1 MASFSFLS
9 NDSIRWPTGS
19 ESGFNHCPP
28 AGRNR
33 SQTRIIPWL
42 RSSQPVTTEAK
53 MSTPCPRFVG
63 IFLVSLV
70 SSILLSPLQSTSVS
84 AQVADTELRPMTFMD
99 AQLMRNAGSW
109 APNPD
114 GEWMLYTVST
124 PNWEEANSQS
134 DIHLVSMR
142 EGLPSHRQ
150 LTFTADD
157 SESSPTWAPDG
168 VSFVFSSSRD
178 ADGGARGSQLYLMR
192 VDGGEA
198 QKITDAEDGVS
209 GFEFSPDEMW
219 LVYRSGPS
227 GQAQLYRLPAG
238 DLANADPVQLTEG
251 EAGIDQWDWAPDS
264 QQIYFTRADSFDEA
278 EKERR
283 DKGFTVDVKNMVTPL
298 SNLWAVGV
306 GGGDAEQLT
315 NDPEVSIDG
324 FVLSDDGKW
333 IGLTGGSAKR
343 YERNITSSR
352 LYADLFLMETA
363 TGHIERL
370 TENFEISESGITFS
384 PDGRWVAFG
393 APDDMTQYSMTEGKA
408 YIREVTDRGGS
419 FRKLGSD
426 FDGSIRTGFWS
437 EDGKALYFGAGI
449 KVTSQFMALDI
460 ESGDV
465 RQITNER
472 ASISVNRDEDS
483 GVYLI
488 NYQDPKTPST
498 SFTIT
503 SLDQVNDR
511 ASWVQL
517 ADVNPQVREMALGE
531 EVEVEWT
538 STDGKTVG
546 GVLTYPVGYE
556 DGTRYPLVVSIHGG
570 PASADVLRFNT
581 TTQVY
586 AGAGY
591 AVLRPNYRGSTNYG
605 NAHRTDIV
613 GDYFTL
619 GFDDIMTGVDY
630 LIDEGIVDGDQM
642 GAFGWSAGG
651 HWSNWILTHT
661 DRFKAISS
669 GAGTM
674 NWISMYA
681 QSDVQRNRQFY
692 VGDGFLYE
700 DFDTYFDQSPLK
712 YIMNAK
718 TPTMV
723 HVVEG
728 DPRVPSP
735 QSVELHMALKKLG
748 VPTELFMYPGR
759 SHGIPDARN
768 RLVKAVSEM
777 AWMDHYVRGIGEKFQ
792 WEDVLKTLEKE
803 K

>member
-1 MASFSFLS
+1 MLNSHPRFEGALLVPLGLAVLLSFL
-9 NDSIRWPTGS
+9 PT
-19 ESGFNHCPP
+19 
-28 AGRNR
+28 
-33 SQTRIIPWL
+33 T
-42 RSSQPVTTEAK
+42 
-53 MSTPCPRFVG
+53 
-63 IFLVSLV
+63 SL
-70 SSILLSPLQSTSVS
+70 S
-84 AQVADTELRPMTFMD
+84 AQEAEAQLRPMNFMD
-99 AQLMRNAGSW
+99 VQLMKRAGSW
-109 APNPD
+109 APSSD
-114 GEWMLYTVST
+114 GEWMLYTVTT
-124 PNWEEANSQS
+124 PNWEQPSSQS

-142 EGLPSHRQ
+142 EGMSSNRQ
-150 LTFTADD
+150 LTFTDDD
-157 SESSPTWAPDG
+157 SESSPTWVPG
-168 VSFVFSSSRD
+168 GGSFVFSSSRD
-178 ADGGARGSQLYLMR
+178 ADGGSRGSQLYLMR
-192 VDGGEA
+192 IDGGEA
-198 QKITDAEDGVS
+198 QKITDAGDGVS
-209 GFEFSPDEMW
+209 GFDFSPDGMW

-238 DLANADPVQLTEG
+238 ELANGDPLQLTDG
-251 EAGIDQWDWAPDS
+251 EAGVEQWDWAPDS
-264 QQIYFTRADSFDEA
+264 RVIYFTRADSFDEA

-283 DKGFTVDVKNMVTPL
+283 EEGFTVDIKNMVTPL
-298 SNLWAVGV
+298 ENLWSVGV
-306 GGGDAEQLT
+306 EGGDAEQLT
-315 NDPEVSIDG
+315 NDPGISVDR

-333 IGLTGGSAKR
+333 VGITGGSAER
-343 YERNITSSR
+343 YERNITGSR

-370 TENFEISESGITFS
+370 TENFEVGESGITFS
-384 PDGRWVAFG
+384 PDGRWVAYG
-393 APDDMTQYSMTEGKA
+393 APDDMTRYSMTESKA

-437 EDGKALYFGAGI
+437 EDCMTLYFGAGI
-449 KVTSQFMALDI
+449 KVTSQLMALDI

-465 RQITNER
+465 RQITHER
-472 ASISVNRDEDS
+472 ASVSVSRDEDS
-483 GVYLI
+483 GAYFVSF
-488 NYQDPKTPST
+488 QDPKTPST
-498 SFTIT
+498 LFTIPG
-503 SLDQVNDR
+503 LDKLTDR
-511 ASWVQL
+511 SSWVQL
-517 ADVNPQVREMALGE
+517 VDVNPQVREMALGE

-556 DGTRYPLVVSIHGG
+556 EGTRYPLVVSIHGG

-630 LIDEGIVDGDQM
+630 LIDQGIVDGDRM

-651 HWSNWILTHT
+651 HWSNWIVTHT

-700 DFDTYFDQSPLK
+700 DFDTYWNQSPLK

-759 SHGIPDARN
+759 SHGIPDPRN

-777 AWMDHYVRGIGEKFQ
+777 AWMDHYVRGIGDKFQ
-792 WEDVLKTLEKE
+792 WEDVLKTLEKGE
-803 K
+803 KEK